1 LDEAIREPKLSDVVF
16 KGGGDFQES
25 IVSCQGREVQVLL
38 PILNQNYKANHSNI
52 INIFSKNN
60 D

>member
-1 LDEAIREPKLSDVVF
+1 
-16 KGGGDFQES
+16 
-25 IVSCQGREVQVLL
+25 VQVLL